1 MTMSHPL
8 ARDEQI
14 RAITVF
20 NGWATANGNVGG
32 TTIVDTKL
40 VGVND
45 YVTNKAVLIMSGAC
59 KWELQRVAS
68 FVAGTG
74 TITVNAAFSAQIT
87 SGVLYKLL
95 NFGIGADF
103 GAIIAALVHL
113 GLDTD
118 AIIVTLAHLGVDTD
132 ALIVA
137 LANVYS
143 QVNAIQTLT
152 ETGGT
157 ITSTAAELDIFRIE
171 TPMGI
176 FKPIALK
183 IDLTNMLAADDLTIR
198 IYERIVPGGNLIR
211 GDVMN
216 YAGVQTVEP
225 VSPLKTISLDPNR
238 FGIQVTIDENGA
250 SGHVVCPWAIAYE
263 V

>member
-20 NGWATANGNVGG
+20 NGWATADGNVGG

-45 YVTNKAVLIMSGAC
+45 YVTNKAVLIMSGPC
-59 KWELQRVAS
+59 KWELQRCS
-68 FVAGTG
+68 GFVAGTG
-74 TITVNAAFSAQIT
+74 TITVNAAFTAQIT
-87 SGVLYKLL
+87 TGILYKLL
-95 NFGIGADF
+95 NFGIGADL
-103 GAIIAALVHL
+103 GAIVALLVHL
-113 GLDTD
+113 GVDTD
-118 AIIVTLAHLGVDTD
+118 AIIVAVTHLGVDTD

-137 LANVYS
+137 LANVYH

-176 FKPIALK
+176 FKPLVLK
-183 IDLTNMLAADDLTIR
+183 IDMTAMGAADAILLRT
-198 IYERIVPGGNLIR
+198 YERIIPGGNLILS
-211 GDVMN
+211 DETAF
-216 YAGVQTVEP
+216 AGVQAI
-225 VSPLKTISLDPNR
+225 PLKTIHLDPNR
-238 FGIQVTIDENGA
+238 FGIRVTIDETAGA
-250 SGHVVCPWAIAYE
+250 SVAYPWSVAFE

>member
-20 NGWATANGNVGG
+20 NGWATADGNVGG

-45 YVTNKAVLIMSGAC
+45 YVTNKAVLIMSGPC
-59 KWELQRVAS
+59 KWELQRCS
-68 FVAGTG
+68 GFVAGTG
-74 TITVNAAFSAQIT
+74 TITVNAAFTAQIT
-87 SGVLYKLL
+87 TGVLYKLL
-95 NFGIGADF
+95 NFSIGADL
-103 GAIIAALVHL
+103 GAIVALLVHL
-113 GLDTD
+113 GVDTD
-118 AIIVTLAHLGVDTD
+118 AIIVALAHLGVDTD
-132 ALIVA
+132 AMIVA
-137 LANVYS
+137 LADIYH
-143 QVNAIQTLT
+143 QVNAVLTLT

-157 ITSTAAELDIFRIE
+157 ITTTAAELDIYRVE

-183 IDLTNMLAADDLTIR
+183 LDLANMLAGDDLTVR
-198 IYERIVPGGNLIR
+198 VYERIVPGGNLR
-211 GDVMN
+211 RADVMN

-238 FGIQVTIDENGA
+238 FGFQITIDENGA
-250 SGHVVCPWAIAYE
+250 SGHVVCDWAIAYE